1 MFFLRESGFL
11 FIKTKA
17 IAGPISHIAKRIQDW
32 TDVVIINLEP
42 SKLPSIKLSRK

>member
-17 IAGPISHIAKRIQDW
+17 IAGPISHIAQRIQDRP
-32 TDVVIINLEP
+32 DVVVIDLEP
-42 SKLPSIKLSRK
+42 SNDKVTMKKS